1 MRGAGFLTIWS
12 DIAPERETDY
22 IHWLTREHTTERVS
36 ADGFLAVRVF
46 RALIPDHRRYLIN
59 YELET
64 PEAVA
69 GPDYVNRLN
78 NPTPWTQRTLP
89 VLENFIRGG
98 GRVLHAAGV
107 GQGGFLT
114 ALTIAGQVPANSKD
128 IVDSL
133 VQGDRIAAVRL
144 FETDPD
150 NTAVKTKE
158 KGLRKVD
165 PGADDRSFGGVL
177 LIEGIDENAV
187 KTALGRLSELAPGIV
202 SQSTVG
208 ALIYSSVFTLEKRII

>member
-36 ADGFLAVRVF
+36 AGGFLAVRVF

-98 GRVLHAAGV
+98 GRVLHAAGI

-114 ALTIAGQVPANSKD
+114 ALTIAGQLPANSKD

-150 NTAVKTKE
+150 KTAVKTKE

-165 PGADDRSFGGVL
+165 PGADDRSFAGVL

-187 KTALGRLSELAPGIV
+187 KAALGRLSELAPDIV